1 MRFHRLSTKV
11 RQRSAIEEPDR
22 TNVKF
27 VDFIIDGG
35 SLHQRLRKYDLLP
48 SLGWGPREYQ
58 LEMISYFLLQKPHP
72 LLWYRTPILVCP
84 ECADLECGFIS
95 AKIERIENLVI
106 WSDFYKDN
114 YQFKINIGPFY
125 FRWDE
130 YSRVIQSTLSG

>member
-1 MRFHRLSTKV
+1 MRFHQLSTEV
-11 RQRSAIEEPDR
+11 RQRYAIEEPDR

-27 VDFIIDGG
+27 VDFIIDGS

-48 SLGWGPREYQ
+48 SLGWGRREYQ
-58 LEMISYFLLQKPHP
+58 IEMISYFLLQKPHP
-72 LLWYRTPILVCP
+72 LLWYRTPILVCS